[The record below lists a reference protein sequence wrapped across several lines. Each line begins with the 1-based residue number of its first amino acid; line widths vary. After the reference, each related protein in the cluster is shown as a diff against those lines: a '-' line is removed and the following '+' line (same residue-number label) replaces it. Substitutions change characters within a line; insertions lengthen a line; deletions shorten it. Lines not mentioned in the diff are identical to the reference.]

1 LAELRNTLL
10 TNNFDAKL
18 LKIEVTEGMLL
29 MGIERSV
36 EILKAIRALGIKV
49 AIDDFG
55 TGFSSL
61 SYLRQL
67 PIDQIKLDRSFIQH
81 LPEHKSDAAIVIAI
95 IQMAKTL
102 NLEVVAEGVETEEQ
116 AKFLTES
123 KCSYLQGYYFAKP
136 VSIEDLKV
144 ILDRLYCI
152 NT

>member
-1 LAELRNTLL
+1 MAELRNTLLL

-36 EILKAIRALGIKV
+36 EILKAIRALESNENV
-49 AIDDFG
+49 DDFG
-55 TGFSSL
+55 TELLAGDC
-61 SYLRQL
+61 LRQL

-95 IQMAKTL
+95 TQMAKTL
-102 NLEVVAEGVETEEQ
+102 NLEVVVEGVETEEQ
-116 AKFLTES
+116 AKFLAERYVTCKAIILLS
-123 KCSYLQGYYFAKP
+123 

-144 ILDRLYCI
+144 ILDRLFS
-152 NT
+152 